1 MQIVMELFQISD
13 EEESYQKLLQMLPM
27 KMRTQAKGREPATII
42 PMALSGSE
50 AASEGKSQEKD

>member
-13 EEESYQKLLQMLPM
+13 EEESYQKLLPM
-27 KMRTQAKGREPATII
+27 KMRIQAKGREPATII

-50 AASEGKSQEKD
+50 AASEGKSQKKD